1 MAKSGRR
8 AGLKILFPAM
18 GVPVRSRPGVQIENI
33 MKPMKI
39 IIYREED
46 SVRHGYGF
54 FHFLEEGNVNCFI
67 AEYYHI
73 KEELIPHGLIF
84 CDYTL
89 ALKNVVEQLQHDYEL
104 LIFDNVDAVD
114 KERLKEILKRVP
126 ND

>member
-1 MAKSGRR
+1 
-8 AGLKILFPAM
+8 M

-46 SVRHGYGF
+46 SVRHGHGF
-54 FHFLEEGNVNCFI
+54 YYSLNKGNVDYFT
-67 AEYYHI
+67 AEYYHT

-114 KERLKEILKRVP
+114 KERLKEILKQIP
-126 ND
+126 DE